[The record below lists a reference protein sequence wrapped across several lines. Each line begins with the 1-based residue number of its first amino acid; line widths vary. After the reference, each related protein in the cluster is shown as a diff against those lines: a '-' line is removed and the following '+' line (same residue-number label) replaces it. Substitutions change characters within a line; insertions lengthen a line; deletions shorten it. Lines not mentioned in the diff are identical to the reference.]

1 MLSESHVF
9 SHLIFQPLCKQSVI
23 VIPIFQ
29 KRKLKLREVWWLALG
44 QKVSQRKGREAYQ
57 IKEQTFESKAAWL
70 LGTGLQP
77 VHNIHPTMTST
88 HVHWKFM
95 VSTHCARCLMRV
107 ISFNAPRKHNRVER
121 LDCGAG
127 SSQRRMWEKWSWV
140 SGTGGLLGPLEE
152 AATQDQRL
160 RGLGVNS
167 VGWGGTP
174 EWAGNHFQVMLGAN
188 GSEAEP
194 FHGPGCRIP
203 TVASPAGPPCFLSP
217 LRAAWMCSGLFTSWD
232 RAWRRGGD
240 TADPTL
246 ESRDPK
252 FLSCSVSP
260 AVASWRINLTSL
272 SPGFSVEKMML
283 TP

>member
-1 MLSESHVF
+1 MPQGSITGWSGWTAVQEAARGG
-9 SHLIFQPLCKQSVI
+9 C
-23 VIPIFQ
+23 
-29 KRKLKLREVWWLALG
+29 
-44 QKVSQRKGREAYQ
+44 GRNGAECQVQGA
-57 IKEQTFESKAAWL
+57 FW
-70 LGTGLQP
+70 GL
-77 VHNIHPTMTST
+77 V
-88 HVHWKFM
+88 
-95 VSTHCARCLMRV
+95 
-107 ISFNAPRKHNRVER
+107 
-121 LDCGAG
+121 
-127 SSQRRMWEKWSWV
+127 
-140 SGTGGLLGPLEE
+140 LEE

-160 RGLGVNS
+160 RGPGVNS

-188 GSEAEP
+188 GSDAEP